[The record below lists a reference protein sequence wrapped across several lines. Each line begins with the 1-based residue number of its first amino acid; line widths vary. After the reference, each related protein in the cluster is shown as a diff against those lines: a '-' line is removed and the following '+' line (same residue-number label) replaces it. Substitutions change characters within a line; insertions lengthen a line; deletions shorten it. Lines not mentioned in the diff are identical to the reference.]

1 MKDIDQSI
9 AERDQKINE
18 FEDNVKNKDFELQY
32 LEDLI
37 MQKDKIIE

>member
-1 MKDIDQSI
+1 MKDIDSTI

-18 FEDNVKNKDFELQY
+18 LEDNVKNKDFELQY

-37 MQKDKIIE
+37 M